1 VSGGRAVGSGSSLGT
16 ETVDKSG
23 AKKAAEP
30 QLEGIAAGNSV
41 TASKE
46 GHVEL
51 PFLNEGIRGRGNG
64 G

>member
-51 PFLNEGIRGRGNG
+51 PF
-64 G
+64 